1 MYPLCICKKESL
13 MFFFQVVLKII
24 LNIYNIITIVQI
36 NNILLI
42 SNSEY
47 ITMQDKGSKNN
58 EFKSY

>member
-1 MYPLCICKKESL
+1 
-13 MFFFQVVLKII
+13 MFLFQLVLKII
-24 LNIYNIITIVQI
+24 LNIYNLITIVQI